1 MQNSSTPNVL
11 IKFHLT
17 IAELYFT
24 VLGGVLSHFFF
35 FPPLIYS
42 TMKVESLRCH
52 YLRILTVVRF
62 YEP

>member
-35 FPPLIYS
+35 FLIYS
-42 TMKVESLRCH
+42 TMKVETLYCQ